1 MPTPQRTAV
10 HVLWKSPLP
19 SNPGM
24 TTASRGAIGRDA
36 RKKAPARSPIRS
48 RADAVSRRER
58 NLERRSKNA
67 SIILDRTGCG
77 RARDRKILRGTHGR
91 RVEPVPSLMRGH
103 GAGRP
108 ASSGTGRCGSRRGV
122 SGLPPPSRRPNFGS
136 EAPQRECGLLA
147 SACLWGRPVRPPAWG
162 HGPHRPGRAPP
173 VGVQDV
179 AKPMSPSPPLSSL
192 SRSRSWCPF
201 MVRTWTSWLS
211 GLSRAGRPP

>member
-10 HVLWKSPLP
+10 HVLWKSPHP

-77 RARDRKILRGTHGR
+77 RARDRKILRGHPRKTGRTRSVTHER
-91 RVEPVPSLMRGH
+91 PWCWSSSVVRH
-103 GAGRP
+103 GTLRFQAGRV
-108 ASSGTGRCGSRRGV
+108 GTA
-122 SGLPPPSRRPNFGS
+122 PPSRRPNFGS

-162 HGPHRPGRAPP
+162 HGPRRPGRAPP